1 MTKCKEIKSP
11 NEITSCKEITPP
23 NKKIKTKFFL
33 ELDFYDI
40 DSLKASYKRLE
51 EIVEDIPFYS
61 YLDDLRSII
70 GKELDKTKEKNDK
83 EDSDKEEKKP
93 YLKLISKNDF
103 DKVRIKYNIEDKSI
117 IEKINNATELDV
129 LALKVII
136 KNGKLNVLGVEI
148 MNEGTLEFFKDLMSK
163 GVDAIK

>member
-1 MTKCKEIKSP
+1 MTSE
-11 NEITSCKEITPP
+11 NQTTSCKEIKNP
-23 NKKIKTKFFL
+23 NEEIRTKFFL
-33 ELDFYDI
+33 ELDFGDVDKLKSVYFELKNI
-40 DSLKASYKRLE
+40 TLEDSPNK
-51 EIVEDIPFYS
+51 
-61 YLDDLRSII
+61 YLYDLRDII
-70 GKELDKTKEKNDK
+70 GKELGKMEEKNDK
-83 EDSDKEEKKP
+83 EDLDKEEKKP
-93 YLKLISKNDF
+93 YLKLISKNNF

-117 IEKINNATELDV
+117 IEKINNATKLDV